1 MIDELN
7 YKLEEAL
14 EDNITMQTEFEVYKQ
29 IMGEKLSRKSDEL
42 KEIKSDMFTKNLMIK
57 KLKNKQEKKFMD
69 SKYLDLDGKSTRKK
83 INNENTKIKKLNSKN
98 TYTRDNNFSIT
109 CHNENKFFS
118 NISTNMTH
126 QKNQIFFTEGNNPE
140 NLPTKSN
147 KIISYA
153 AKKKNMITP
162 ILNSYT
168 HKMNSL
174 ETPSNIKMVKQ
185 NSSRNTYYSYKKHY
199 DNENDFQ
206 EINNFN
212 LNNIDYTDTTS
223 GLSVLQKG
231 IDESYNKDFY
241 DYLLQNLDTNKKKVN
256 FENDN
261 SKEKSK
267 KNYNNKSKTYKD
279 AFMKRLLNPKNLNNN
294 TEKLYYY
301 NQRNKGNKYNK
312 LNEKRKLLALK

>member
-1 MIDELN
+1 M
-7 YKLEEAL
+7 
-14 EDNITMQTEFEVYKQ
+14 
-29 IMGEKLSRKSDEL
+29 
-42 KEIKSDMFTKNLMIK
+42 
-57 KLKNKQEKKFMD
+57 
-69 SKYLDLDGKSTRKK
+69 
-83 INNENTKIKKLNSKN
+83 
-98 TYTRDNNFSIT
+98 
-109 CHNENKFFS
+109 
-118 NISTNMTH
+118 TN

-267 KNYNNKSKTYKD
+267 KNYNNKSKAYKD

-294 TEKLYYY
+294 TEKLYNY